1 MGAETMLHC
10 VDLSKSTPDSILA
23 GGLALTERRLRFGPF
38 ELRLDTRELSKLGN
52 RIKLQSKPAQ
62 VLAILASRPGEL
74 VRRDE
79 LCSQLWPDGVFVD
92 VESGLNTAMNRL
104 RAVLGDTAEEPFYI
118 ETIPRL
124 GYRFICPVQDGSMPL
139 PAEPPETSIDL
150 PSSAFPENMFL
161 RLAVATLL
169 ALACQFVVF
178 YLDLPAAISRAC
190 VIK

>member
-1 MGAETMLHC
+1 
-10 VDLSKSTPDSILA
+10 
-23 GGLALTERRLRFGPF
+23 
-38 ELRLDTRELSKLGN
+38 LRLDTRELSKLGT

-79 LCSQLWPDGVFVD
+79 LCSQLWPGGVFVD

-104 RAVLGDTAEEPFYI
+104 RTVLGDTAEEPFYI

-124 GYRFICPVQDGSMPL
+124 GYRFICPVQDVSMPL
-139 PAEPPETSIDL
+139 PADEPVETSIDL
-150 PSSAFPENMFL
+150 PSSTFPEKMLL
-161 RLAVATLL
+161 RLAVAIML

-178 YLDLPAAISRAC
+178 YLDLPGAIAHAC
-190 VIK
+190 FAK